1 VRVNTEDVPTPY
13 AKNLEYA
20 YLPNKDVLDVAD
32 KLESLGKSG
41 RVIEQITSAGTAG
54 MDQARTAR
62 WART

>member
-1 VRVNTEDVPTPY
+1 MGRLRREFVERVE
-13 AKNLEYA
+13 ALA
-20 YLPNKDVLDVAD
+20 HRVLDVAD